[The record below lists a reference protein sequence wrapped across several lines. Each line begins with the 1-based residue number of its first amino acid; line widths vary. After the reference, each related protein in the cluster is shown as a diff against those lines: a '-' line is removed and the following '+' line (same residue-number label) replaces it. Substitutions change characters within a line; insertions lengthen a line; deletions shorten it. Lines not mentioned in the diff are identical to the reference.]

1 MSLVEWGASGWKGI
15 NQTAAANPG
24 WNQVGYDD
32 SAWPEVQLPLG
43 GGTTEAGGPPEC
55 PIHATYPPNTD
66 WPSNT
71 EYLLRRWFDGD
82 DFTVDFTVDNHAWI
96 YWDGVLVAEGDNE
109 TGSNDCPT
117 RADHSPATGA
127 LGFGAHLLAIRCQ
140 DRGVETYFDCRV
152 ELTGGRLGFFVGHVG
167 IGQGVGIA

>member
-1 MSLVEWGASGWKGI
+1 MSLVEWGASGWKGV

-24 WNQVGYDD
+24 
-32 SAWPEVQLPLG
+32 
-43 GGTTEAGGPPEC
+43 
-55 PIHATYPPNTD
+55 

-109 TGSNDCPT
+109 PEPFCPLRSDHAPASGS
-117 RADHSPATGA
+117 
-127 LGFGAHLLAIRCQ
+127 LGYGKHLLAIRAN
-140 DRGVETYFDCRV
+140 DRGEECYFDCRV
-152 ELTGGRLGFFVGHVG
+152 ELTGGRAGWFIGHIG
-167 IGQGVGIA
+167 IAPGVGVA

>member
-24 WNQVGYDD
+24 WNTVGYDD

-43 GGTTEAGGPPEC
+43 NGGVGDPC
-55 PIHATYPPNTD
+55 PIQTTYPPNTA
-66 WPSNT
+66 WPENT
-71 EYLLRRWFDGD
+71 EYLLRREFSGE

-109 TGSNDCPT
+109 TAGADCPT
-117 RADHSPATGA
+117 RADHSPASGS
-127 LGFGAHLLAIRCQ
+127 LGYGTHLLAIRCQ

-152 ELTGGRLGFFVGHVG
+152 ELTGGRFGFFIGH
-167 IGQGVGIA
+167 IGIAPGAGIA